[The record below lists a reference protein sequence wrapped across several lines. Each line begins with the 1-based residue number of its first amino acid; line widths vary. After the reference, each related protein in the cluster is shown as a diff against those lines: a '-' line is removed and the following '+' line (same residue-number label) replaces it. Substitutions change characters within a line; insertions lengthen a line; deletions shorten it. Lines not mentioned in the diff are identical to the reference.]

1 MRPNPM
7 IERKLRKVRSHPPVA
22 VYPLVGLDDPAATA
36 ITPEMFHPSQI
47 GIYRSC
53 EFRRLLFSAT
63 SAIDIEHLPET
74 ADHTMARI
82 DPSGLDIAADEQ
94 YAPVGALQVN
104 FTGMKRQMQ
113 LLAQKIAD
121 HGNQRFQITGILVH
135 DIKIIHITAVMTH
148 FQLPFHPLVEAI
160 HVDIAEQLRSQI
172 ADGKTAVGRSV
183 KRLLLGGKSAHTFR
197 DPRTMQFCVASWKI
211 TRSSR

>member
-82 DPSGLDIAADEQ
+82 DPSGLDIPADEQ
-94 YAPVGALQVN
+94 YAPLGALQEN
-104 FTGMKRQMQ
+104 FTGMKRQMCIRDRG
-113 LLAQKIAD
+113 LPVLA
-121 HGNQRFQITGILVH
+121 HTLRTQRTEYKFV
-135 DIKIIHITAVMTH
+135 
-148 FQLPFHPLVEAI
+148 
-160 HVDIAEQLRSQI
+160 
-172 ADGKTAVGRSV
+172 
-183 KRLLLGGKSAHTFR
+183 LLLFVTDEPVGVTL
-197 DPRTMQFCVASWKI
+197 M
-211 TRSSR
+211 

>member
-1 MRPNPM
+1 M
-7 IERKLRKVRSHPPVA
+7 IKVFGRKPTSYRRALRKGYPRFGSLRCRTTDKGEFRKIDTHPSVA
-22 VYPLVGLDDPAATA
+22 VYPLVGPDDPAAAA
-36 ITPEMFHPSQI
+36 IAPEMLHHPQI

-104 FTGMKRQMQ
+104 FVGMKRQMQ

-121 HGNQRFQITGILVH
+121 YGNQRFQITGILVH
-135 DIKIIHITAVMTH
+135 DIK
-148 FQLPFHPLVEAI
+148 
-160 HVDIAEQLRSQI
+160 
-172 ADGKTAVGRSV
+172 
-183 KRLLLGGKSAHTFR
+183 
-197 DPRTMQFCVASWKI
+197 
-211 TRSSR
+211 SST